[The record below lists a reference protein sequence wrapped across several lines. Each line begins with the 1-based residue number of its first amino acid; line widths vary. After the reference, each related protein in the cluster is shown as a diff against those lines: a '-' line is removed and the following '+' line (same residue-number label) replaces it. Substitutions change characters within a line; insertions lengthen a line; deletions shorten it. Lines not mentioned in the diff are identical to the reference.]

1 MTIERNVF
9 STKDRLAEALADA
22 VVENLNAGLDVRG
35 AASLAVSGGS
45 TPRRFFE
52 MLGAR
57 DDVDWENVTVTLVD
71 ERWVDETSDRSNARL
86 VKEHLLAGPAAA
98 ASFIPLFSGTAQ
110 PDATGIAETAAALSK
125 LPAPFDAVIL
135 GMGNDGHTASF
146 FPGGDTLQDAL
157 NADGPVIAI
166 TAPGAGEP
174 RVTFTLPRL
183 LDTRALYLHIEGD
196 EKAQVLDKALET
208 GPVETMPV
216 RAVLSQSHVPVSLFW
231 CP

>member
-1 MTIERNVF
+1 
-9 STKDRLAEALADA
+9 
-22 VVENLNAGLDVRG
+22 
-35 AASLAVSGGS
+35 
-45 TPRRFFE
+45 
-52 MLGAR
+52 
-57 DDVDWENVTVTLVD
+57 
-71 ERWVDETSDRSNARL
+71 
-86 VKEHLLAGPAAA
+86 
-98 ASFIPLFSGTAQ
+98 
-110 PDATGIAETAAALSK
+110 
-125 LPAPFDAVIL
+125 
-135 GMGNDGHTASF
+135 MGNDGHTASF

-157 NADGPVIAI
+157 NSEGPVIAI

>member
-9 STKDRLAEALADA
+9 ASKDKLAEALAEA
-22 VVENLNAGLDVRG
+22 VAENLNAGLDERG

-52 MLGAR
+52 VLGAR
-57 DDVDWENVTVTLVD
+57 TDIDWENVTVTLVD
-71 ERWVDETSDRSNARL
+71 ERWVDETSDRSNAQL
-86 VKEHLLAGPAAA
+86 VKENLLQGPASAA
-98 ASFIPLFSGTAQ
+98 AFVPLYAGTGE
-110 PDATGIAETAAALSK
+110 PDATGIAEANAAVSRV
-125 LPAPFDAVIL
+125 PTPFDAVIL

-146 FPGGDTLQDAL
+146 FPQGDALEDAL
-157 NADGPVIAI
+157 NAEGPVLAI
-166 TAPGAGEP
+166 RAPGAGEP

-183 LDTRALYLHIEGD
+183 LETRALYLHIEGE

-216 RAVLSQSHVPVSLFW
+216 RAVLSQSHIPVSLYW